1 MERSLAGYYIPFRS
15 PRLKDL
21 PNIQKATTFSEQLWT
36 NILRETRPKPII
48 CIDKETYQK
57 LSKIVPVVYET
68 QQSGS
73 STLETGWGNYTASI
87 DHFGNPK
94 KVTLLRLPHL
104 STFKLFSRA
113 NCRPFLDEIFDQAC
127 QILEPARTSHGLWD

>member
-36 NILRETRPKPII
+36 NILRETRPKLII

-68 QQSGS
+68 Q
-73 STLETGWGNYTASI
+73 
-87 DHFGNPK
+87 
-94 KVTLLRLPHL
+94 
-104 STFKLFSRA
+104 
-113 NCRPFLDEIFDQAC
+113 
-127 QILEPARTSHGLWD
+127 